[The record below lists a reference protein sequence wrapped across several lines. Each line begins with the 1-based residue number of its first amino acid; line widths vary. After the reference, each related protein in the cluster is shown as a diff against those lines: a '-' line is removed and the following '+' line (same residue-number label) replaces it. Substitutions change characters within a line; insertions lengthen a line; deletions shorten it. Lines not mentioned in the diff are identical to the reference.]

1 LRASLAFLIISA
13 AVYFIRKIFL
23 TDGGTSAE
31 MDTDSMI
38 RFAAVCITVFALQF
52 VRFKLFRKYL
62 LENRAIYF
70 IEKISFAAMV
80 SAIVI
85 FSDIG
90 IWFYLGFFL
99 PLVMA
104 TYIKGP
110 RYGYGVMFV
119 SWIIHLALL
128 YSRPVSEMT
137 GEGIKLSAAKSDIY
151 EAALLFIMS
160 FTAVLFFGK
169 LYVYRIEHEVISNYA
184 IEQLDERCLTLENE
198 RDVIQ
203 KEFRTLISNSDEL
216 EKANESLKKSIAEFF
231 TLNKISQAIGS
242 ILDTKELLKRLNDI
256 ILGVV
261 GCSCSTIILLDNESD
276 RLKVHTTSI
285 TNKNELATL
294 TDNINC
300 SILRNVLDKGEYILE
315 NNVDYFQYVFTCG
328 RNINS
333 LMCIPLTTSSRKFG
347 LILVEHTVNNAFN
360 EDNVKFLNIIA
371 QQVGIVMENAELY
384 YKMKE
389 LARKDGL
396 TGIYNRQYFQERL
409 EVEFNEAK
417 KSNYPLSLVIFDIDH
432 FKKFNDMYGHL
443 FGDKVLTSVA
453 EIVCSNLRK
462 SDMIARYGGE
472 EFILLLPRT
481 TLSEAYE
488 KVEELRKLIS
498 GHVIQDNLI
507 SVSVT
512 ASFGISSYDE
522 CAFTENELIRTA
534 DDALYRAKESGRNCV
549 MTAKR
554 LYENKHIQA
563 HPPAKN
569 SI

>member
-1 LRASLAFLIISA
+1 MRASLAFLIISA

-534 DDALYRAKESGRNCV
+534 DDSLYRAKESGRNCV

>member
-1 LRASLAFLIISA
+1 MRASLAFLIISA